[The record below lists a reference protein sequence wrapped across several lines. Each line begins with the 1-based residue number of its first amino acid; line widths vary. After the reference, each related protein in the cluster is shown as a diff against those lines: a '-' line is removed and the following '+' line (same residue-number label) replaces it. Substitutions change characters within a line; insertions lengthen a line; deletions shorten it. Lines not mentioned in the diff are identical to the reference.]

1 MGAADNELAGGIDMQ
16 NEVIVEQCGD
26 FGKQML
32 FYARQKN
39 FFDVLFDA
47 VKHEC
52 ICVILSKPVFRLD
65 EVVVLCRDYDG
76 VNADRAIGF
85 IIVFNCYLTL

>member
-1 MGAADNELAGGIDMQ
+1 MAAVGIDNDFAAGQAGVSMRAADNELAGGIDMQ

-52 ICVILSKPVFRLD
+52 ICVILSKPVFP
-65 EVVVLCRDYDG
+65 
-76 VNADRAIGF
+76 A
-85 IIVFNCYLTL
+85 